1 MEAEALAG
9 VLTLVFWLV
18 GLAVT
23 LAIVIGLF
31 RAAKKRQ
38 EHFGQAPWG
47 LSPAVWAII
56 GFFTLLL
63 GVILFVVAKGQQ
75 GELTKSAV

>member
-1 MEAEALAG
+1 MEAEVLVG
-9 VLTLVFWLV
+9 ILTLVFWAV

-23 LAIVIGLF
+23 LAIVIGPF
-31 RAAKKRQ
+31 RAAKKRAA
-38 EHFGQAPWG
+38 HFGQAPWG

-56 GFFTLLL
+56 GFFTGLI

-75 GELTKSAV
+75 GELAKSAA